1 MKIIFYYNDGEKIE
15 KEFNVLQDKLAIE
28 NGVLRGLYSIALE
41 SPDFFKRHYMTGYE
55 VIEYDETLKREI
67 IIDAHIYKKIERK
80 KS

>member
-15 KEFNVLQDKLAIE
+15 KDFTVLQDKLAIE
-28 NGVLRGLYSIALE
+28 NGILRGLYSIALE
-41 SPDFFKRHYMTGYE
+41 TPDFFKRHYMVGYE

-67 IIDAHIYKKIERK
+67 IIDTHIYKKIERK